1 MRANLQSDLTSHQ
14 TLAIIDTALEIKVG
28 VGYDWKPVVLGND
41 EIQIPSQL
49 AKYLN
54 VTIGDEVLLSFDFSG
69 LLSDKFVHYAKTM
82 LSEVLPNDQI
92 DMFLN

>member
-1 MRANLQSDLTSHQ
+1 MKAELFADLTSHQ

-54 VTIGDEVLLSFDFSG
+54 VTIGDEVFLSFDFSG
-69 LLSDKFVHYAKTM
+69 LLNEQFVQYGKSI
-82 LSEVLPNDQI
+82 LSEVLQEGD
-92 DMFLN
+92 LNEIL